1 MRSVIRPCAVIVAL
15 AGCGAGATASTDGA
29 EIFAT
34 TCAQCHGE
42 AGQPTEAMIARL
54 GVRDLTSADFKA
66 RITLELVENQVRYGS
81 KNQLMP
87 ALSGALRE
95 DQIKSVSRYVFER
108 FRK

>member
-1 MRSVIRPCAVIVAL
+1 MRSVKRLVLIATLSA
-15 AGCGAGATASTDGA
+15 CGGATASKDGA

-42 AGQPTEAMIARL
+42 SGKPTEAMVARL
-54 GVRDLTSADFKA
+54 GVRDLTSAEFRA
-66 RITLELVENQVRYGS
+66 RLTYELVENQVRYGS

-95 DQIKSVSRYVFER
+95 DQIQSVSRYVFER